1 MILVIIFLLCVLV
14 ITSLLESSYSSL
26 NIIRIKKFMENKNK
40 KAKAVYKLYS
50 KYSEAITSIL
60 VVNCVCSVMVS
71 SLTTYYFSNV
81 YGDGSVTLVTIILT
95 LIILIFTEITP
106 KILGREY
113 SEVVAMRLTPVLKV
127 MVTILMPINKLIAKL
142 EGKVKNNHKVTAT
155 KDELVEIVK
164 TIKDEGV
171 IEEKESAFIQKA
183 VILKKLKVQNIMINK
198 ENVSYLYDT
207 DSSFKVRK
215 CIFRDHHDRIPIITK
230 DNKIVGILYEVD
242 LLDEILNDG
251 TISIKRNVKK
261 PVTVSKNTNLA
272 SCLEVLHGARAHM
285 ALVTDRENN
294 FLGIVTMEDIINE
307 LMKS

>member
-1 MILVIIFLLCVLV
+1 MILVIIFLLCALV

-26 NIIRIKKFMENKNK
+26 NIIRIKKLMENRNK
-40 KAKAVYKLYS
+40 KAKMVYKLYS

-71 SLTTYYFSNV
+71 SLTTYYFSNL

-95 LIILIFTEITP
+95 LIVLIFTEITP

-113 SEVVAMRLTPVLKV
+113 SEVVAMRLALVLK
-127 MVTILMPINKLIAKL
+127 TIMFILTPINKIISKF
-142 EGKVKNNHKVTAT
+142 ERKVKNKHKVTAT

-183 VILKKLKVQNIMINK
+183 VILKRLRVQNIMISK

-215 CIFRDHHDRIPIITK
+215 CIFRDHHDRIPIITN

-251 TISIKRNVKK
+251 TISIKRNVKE

>member
-1 MILVIIFLLCVLV
+1 MILVIIFLLCALV

-26 NIIRIKKFMENKNK
+26 NIIRIKKLMENKNK
-40 KAKAVYKLYS
+40 KAKMVYKLYS

-71 SLTTYYFSNV
+71 SLTTYYFSNL

-113 SEVVAMRLTPVLKV
+113 SEVVAMRLALVLK
-127 MVTILMPINKLIAKL
+127 TIMFILTPINKIISKF
-142 EGKVKNNHKVTAT
+142 ERKVKNKHKVTAT
-155 KDELVEIVK
+155 KDE
-164 TIKDEGV
+164 GV
-171 IEEKESAFIQKA
+171 IEGKESAFIQKA
-183 VILKKLKVQNIMINK
+183 VILKRLRVQNIMISK

-251 TISIKRNVKK
+251 TISIKKNVKE

>member
-1 MILVIIFLLCVLV
+1 MILIIIFLLCVLV

-26 NIIRIKKFMENKNK
+26 NIIRIKKLMENKNK
-40 KAKAVYKLYS
+40 KAKMVYKLYS

-71 SLTTYYFSNV
+71 SLTTYYFANL
-81 YGDGSVTLVTIILT
+81 YGDGYVTLVTVILT
-95 LIILIFTEITP
+95 LVILIFTEITP

-113 SEVVAMRLTPVLKV
+113 SEVVAMKLAPILTG
-127 MVTILMPINKLIAKL
+127 MVTVLMPINKMIAKL

-171 IEEKESAFIQKA
+171 IEEKESTFIQKA
-183 VILKKLKVQNIMINK
+183 VILKKLKVQNIMIGK
-198 ENVSYLYDT
+198 DDVSYLYDT
-207 DSSFKVRK
+207 DSSLKVKK
-215 CIFRDHHDRIPIITK
+215 CIFKDNHDRIPIITK
-230 DNKIVGILYEVD
+230 ENKIVGILYEVD
-242 LLDEILNDG
+242 LLDEILNNG
-251 TISIKRNVKK
+251 TISIKRNVKD

-272 SCLEVLHGARAHM
+272 ACLEVLHGARAHM

-294 FLGIVTMEDIINE
+294 FLGIVTMEDIISE

>member
-26 NIIRIKKFMENKNK
+26 NIIRIKKLMENKNK
-40 KAKAVYKLYS
+40 KAKMVYKLYS

-113 SEVVAMRLTPVLKV
+113 SEVVAMKLAPVLKV
-127 MVTILMPINKLIAKL
+127 MVTILMPINKLISKL

-183 VILKKLKVQNIMINK
+183 VILKKLKVQNIMISK

-207 DSSFKVRK
+207 DSSLKVKK
-215 CIFRDHHDRIPIITK
+215 CIFKDNHDRIPIITK

-242 LLDEILNDG
+242 LLDEILNNG
-251 TISIKRNVKK
+251 TISIKRNVKE

-272 SCLEVLHGARAHM
+272 ACLEVLHGARAHM

>member
-26 NIIRIKKFMENKNK
+26 NIIRIKKLMENKNK
-40 KAKAVYKLYS
+40 KAKMVYKLYS

-71 SLTTYYFSNV
+71 SLTTYYFSNL

-113 SEVVAMRLTPVLKV
+113 SEVVAMRLAPVLKV
-127 MVTILMPINKLIAKL
+127 MVTILTPINKIISKF
-142 EGKVKNNHKVTAT
+142 ERKVKNNHRVTAT

-183 VILKKLKVQNIMINK
+183 VILKKLKVQNIMISS

-207 DSSFKVRK
+207 DSSLKVKK
-215 CIFRDHHDRIPIITK
+215 CIFKDNHDRIPIITK

-251 TISIKRNVKK
+251 TISIKRNVKE

-272 SCLEVLHGARAHM
+272 TCLEVLHGARAHM